1 MSSPLPKNSPINP
14 AKNGPKKRE
23 NGGKIIK
30 FPINPNNNTTQKL
43 PIFSFLAKRTI
54 CVIHNIH
61 GKREK
66 NSRII
71 IPTTPNVANVPQANN
86 FKHNLSIFIQRIY
99 GANSEN

>member
-1 MSSPLPKNSPINP
+1 LSSPLPKNSPTKP

-23 NGGKIIK
+23 NGGKIIT

-66 NSRII
+66 NSRILI
-71 IPTTPNVANVPQANN
+71 SITPNAPQANKN
-86 FKHNLSIFIQRIY
+86 SSIIY
-99 GANSEN
+99 LYLYENIWGE